1 VADKRKRLGQFGE
14 DVAANYLQRQGHTIV
29 ARGWRCRYGE
39 LDLIT
44 RDGAEL
50 VFVEVRTRRASDFG
64 SAEESVGA
72 IKQARLVRLA
82 YEYLAETSATEQPW
96 RIDVLAVTID
106 ATGKVT
112 AITHIPSAI
121 GEGG

>member
-1 VADKRKRLGQFGE
+1 VDRRKRVGNFGE
-14 DVAANYLQRQGHTIV
+14 DVAATYLQRQGHQIV

-64 SAEESVGA
+64 TGEESVGA
-72 IKQARLVRLA
+72 GKQARLVRLA
-82 YEYLAETSATEQPW
+82 YSYMAEVDAEQPW
-96 RIDVLAVTID
+96 RIDVLAVALD
-106 ATGKVT
+106 AGGRVTGV
-112 AITHIPSAI
+112 THIRSAV
-121 GEGG
+121 GEAG